1 MKMRLSSKKI
11 MLGMLSV
18 LIALAILLS
27 MAPSAYAE
35 GSGPTTLIPG
45 LGHPSNETLMRMHNS
60 EGNWLREME
69 SMFTEANQL
78 SVSFQDL
85 ITAESAENKVVTSLS
100 DALITFDSEVT
111 ASRQIHTLAGAN
123 ILNLVGWK
131 ANGDVRDRLAAGISL
146 LDGRAGLKDANFRLS
161 YAITTLKKS
170 FVQWRN
176 ARIVKNTD

>member
-1 MKMRLSSKKI
+1 MKMRMPSKKLLI
-11 MLGMLSV
+11 GMLGV
-18 LIALAILLS
+18 LIAVAILIS
-27 MAPSAYAE
+27 IAPSAYAA

-60 EGNWLREME
+60 EGTWLRDME
-69 SMFTEANQL
+69 SMFTDANQL
-78 SVSFQDL
+78 SVSFQAL
-85 ITAESAENKVVTSLS
+85 ITTLSSENKVVTSLS
-100 DALITFDSEVT
+100 DALVTFDSEVT

-161 YAITTLKKS
+161 FAIATLKKS

-176 ARIVKNTD
+176 VRIVK